1 MNRKNHLF
9 FLYLL
14 GSQDQ
19 NPVDA
24 VSYFCGSNG
33 FILKQTCNLR
43 NNKIY
48 QDIWSGSAM
57 RNTYVTCDSHVSRT
71 WVARE
76 SHVYHSG
83 QALSDTYN
91 ISHDKEPLNS
101 PIVTVFVLHVGQN
114 NQCSF

>member
-1 MNRKNHLF
+1 MNRINHLF
-9 FLYLL
+9 FLYLFR
-14 GSQDQ
+14 SQDQ

-48 QDIWSGSAM
+48 KDIWSGSATLIGT
-57 RNTYVTCDSHVSRT
+57 RNTYVTCDSHVIRT
-71 WVARE
+71 CIIAGRP
-76 SHVYHSG
+76 
-83 QALSDTYN
+83 SDTYN

-101 PIVTVFVLHVGQN
+101 PIVTVFVLHVG
-114 NQCSF
+114 